1 MQIGVLTFQVLLS
14 ESKSLKSKRSVIK
27 PVLHY
32 LRNHFN
38 VSAAEIGFYESWNQ
52 SLMACVIVGNERH
65 FLESTLQ
72 TIVKAI
78 ETRFRD
84 LQFLD
89 VKIEFW

>member
-38 VSAAEIGFYESWNQ
+38 VSAAEIGFYES
-52 SLMACVIVGNERH
+52 
-65 FLESTLQ
+65 
-72 TIVKAI
+72 
-78 ETRFRD
+78 
-84 LQFLD
+84 
-89 VKIEFW
+89 